1 MEVSSV
7 CSANASS
14 IIALSSF
21 MGGFGSTRGRR
32 GLSDE
37 KLFDGLKFKS
47 FHHVMIMGNANAIN
61 IISGSDHQ
69 K

>member
-1 MEVSSV
+1 
-7 CSANASS
+7 
-14 IIALSSF
+14 
-21 MGGFGSTRGRR
+21 MGDFGSTRGRR

-47 FHHVMIMGNANAIN
+47 FHHVMIVGNANAID
-61 IISGSDHQ
+61 IITDFDHQ